1 MPKFD
6 LLCAT
11 IWGSGV
17 LPGGF
22 GGVPGSSEG
31 LRGVPGGYGVFWGI
45 TGRFRDGFGGFWLGS
60 GGVPGVSG
68 WGGGGGGPGFPGFT
82 DTLNSMSISIVSPLI

>member
-45 TGRFRDGFGGFWLGS
+45 TGGS
-60 GGVPGVSG
+60 GMVSG
-68 WGGGGGGPGFPGFT
+68 DSGWVQGVFRGFPDGGGGFQGFRVLQTP
-82 DTLNSMSISIVSPLI
+82 